1 MKRLQW
7 EGWNSVAVITSVSS
21 SMFTGLMSTISV
33 IIAARRDQTTIKTG
47 FTPPRDSLK
56 LWSLILRFQR
66 LIRKSSAEMYVS
78 WSELTEMECM

>member
-1 MKRLQW
+1 MRGVEFCSSDYFCELLHVYRLDVNDICDDRNTP
-7 EGWNSVAVITSVSS
+7 GHN
-21 SMFTGLMSTISV
+21 
-33 IIAARRDQTTIKTG
+33 QTAIKTS
-47 FTPPRDSLK
+47 FTLPRDSLK